1 MVGTLE
7 TLELTE
13 LTDETLEV
21 ELTELRASLMLE
33 TMLALVTEDKL
44 DTALDVAEELEV
56 EIELLKRAR
65 GG

>member
-21 ELTELRASLMLE
+21 ELTELRASLILE
-33 TMLALVTEDKL
+33 TMEEVLTLEEIL
-44 DTALDVAEELEV
+44 DTALEV
-56 EIELLKRAR
+56 VE
-65 GG
+65 